1 MGKVSVRDLPVAGKR
16 VFVRVDFNVPL
27 DATGKI
33 ADDTRI
39 RAALP
44 TIRWLIEAGATVVL
58 GSHLGKPK
66 GNPDPKFSLRPVAL
80 HLETALKRPVYFAP
94 DCVGPEV
101 VKLLK
106 TVALGSVVLLEN
118 LRFHPGEEKNDPV
131 FAKSLAALVD
141 LYVNDA
147 FGTAHRAHAS
157 IAGMAAFFAQPAAG
171 FLMEKEL
178 EYLGRVVNAPERPFV
193 VLIGGAKISD
203 KAGVIKN
210 LLPRVDKLLIGG
222 GVAFNFLKARGLNI
236 GKSIYDEELMPETE
250 KLVNDSRIVL
260 PVDVRVELPS
270 DGKDGLL
277 VKVTEIPQDG
287 IGLDIGE
294 ETIDLWAKIIREA
307 RTVVW
312 AGPMGMFERAQFS
325 RGTVAIARA
334 IAEATKQGAVT
345 VVGGGDTVAG
355 VKMAGVEQQVSHIST
370 GGSATLE
377 FLEGKNLPG
386 VAVLSDKK

>member
-1 MGKVSVRDLPVAGKR
+1 MGKVSVRDLPVTGRR

-44 TIRWLIEAGATVVL
+44 TIRWLIAAGATVVL

-66 GNPDPKFSLRPVAL
+66 GKPDPKFSLRPVAR
-80 HLETALKRPVYFAP
+80 HLETVLERPVYFAP
-94 DCVGPEV
+94 DCIGPEV
-101 VKLLK
+101 VKFLK
-106 TVALGSVVLLEN
+106 TVAPGSVVLLEN

-141 LYVNDA
+141 HYVNDA

-157 IAGMAAFFAQPAAG
+157 TAGMATFFAQPAAG

-178 EYLGRVVNAPERPFV
+178 EYLSRVVNAPERPFV
-193 VLIGGAKISD
+193 VLIGGAKIAD

-236 GKSIYDEELMPETE
+236 GNSIYDEQLMPETE

-294 ETIDLWAKIIREA
+294 ETIELWTKIIREA

-312 AGPMGMFERAQFS
+312 AGPMGMFEREQFR

-355 VKMAGVEQQVSHIST
+355 VKLAGVEQMVSHIST

>member
-1 MGKVSVRDLPVAGKR
+1 MGKVSVRDLPVTGRR

-44 TIRWLIEAGATVVL
+44 TIRWLIAAGATVVL

-66 GNPDPKFSLRPVAL
+66 GKPDPKFSLRPVAR
-80 HLETALKRPVYFAP
+80 HLETVLERPVYFAP
-94 DCVGPEV
+94 DCIGPEV
-101 VKLLK
+101 VKFLK
-106 TVALGSVVLLEN
+106 TVAPGSVVLLEN

-157 IAGMAAFFAQPAAG
+157 TAGMATFFAQPAAG

-178 EYLGRVVNAPERPFV
+178 EYLSRVVNAPERPFV
-193 VLIGGAKISD
+193 VLIGGAKIAD

-236 GKSIYDEELMPETE
+236 GNSIYDEQLMPETE

-294 ETIDLWAKIIREA
+294 ETIELWTKIIREA

-312 AGPMGMFERAQFS
+312 AGPMGMFERELFR

-355 VKMAGVEQQVSHIST
+355 VKLAGVEQMVSHIST

>member
-1 MGKVSVRDLPVAGKR
+1 MEKITVRDLPVAGNR
-16 VFVRVDFNVPL
+16 VFVRVDFNVPF
-27 DATGKI
+27 DGAGNI

-44 TIRWLIEAGATVVL
+44 TIRWLLEAGATVVL

-66 GNPDPKFSLRPVAL
+66 GKPDPKFSLRPVAL
-80 HLETALKRPVYFAP
+80 HLETLLRQTVYFAP

-106 TVALGSVVLLEN
+106 TVPPGSVVLLEN
-118 LRFHPGEEKNDPV
+118 LRFHPEEEKNDPV

-157 IAGMAAFFAQPAAG
+157 TVGMAKFFAQPAAG

-178 EYLGRVVNAPERPFV
+178 EYLGRVLKSPERPFV

-210 LLPRVDKLLIGG
+210 LLPMVDKLLIGG

-236 GKSIYDEELMPETE
+236 GKSIYNEDLMAET
-250 KLVNDSRIVL
+250 KNLVNDQRIVL
-260 PVDVRVELPS
+260 PVDVRVALPS
-270 DGKDGLL
+270 DEEKGVQ
-277 VKVTEIPQDG
+277 VKVTEIPQEG
-287 IGLDIGE
+287 IGLDIGD
-294 ETIDLWAKIIREA
+294 ETVNLWTKILNEA

-312 AGPMGMFERAQFS
+312 AGPMGMFEKPEFS

-334 IAEATKQGAVT
+334 LAEETKRGAVT
-345 VVGGGDTVAG
+345 VVGGGDTVAA
-355 VKMAGVEQQVSHIST
+355 VKMAGVENMISHIST
-370 GGSATLE
+370 GGGATLE
-377 FLEGKNLPG
+377 FLEGKILPG
-386 VAVLSDKK
+386 IAVLSDKK